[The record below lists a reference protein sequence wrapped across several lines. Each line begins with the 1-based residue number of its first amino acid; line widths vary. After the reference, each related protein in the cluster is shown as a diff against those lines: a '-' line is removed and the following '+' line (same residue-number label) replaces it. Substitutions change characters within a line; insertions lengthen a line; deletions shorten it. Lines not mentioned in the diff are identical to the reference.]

1 MRRFLKGFVAFTLT
15 VMLCTSAFM
24 LNAFAAGTTTVAFS
38 NSTPKVGDKVTVT
51 VKLNAGEEVYSVDG
65 TVTFNTTVLKYVSG
79 ASSASGGT
87 LRFVDS
93 FAGEKTISYNVVFSV
108 ISEGTS
114 NVAFSMNYVGASL
127 AMTSAAGS
135 SANLVVKSKAPVT
148 SVAPPQTSSKP
159 VSSKPVVTQ
168 KSSNANLLSLSVN
181 SMALT
186 PKFSKD
192 VTEYSLTLENSF
204 EKVKIS
210 AQAESGKATVSGL
223 GEVSLKVGENSFAIT
238 VTAED
243 GTKKTYNIKI
253 KRATVEESIALN
265 PLATVI
271 DGKMH
276 HIVPTLDDIP
286 VPSGFKKGKTY
297 YNNKEIEVFES
308 EDLTLKLFK
317 ISRDED
323 KYTDYYTYVD
333 YRDEFVKLNYIT
345 VNNEMYVLEAIP
357 EEFVTPNGYIKTTA
371 TLGGETVDVF
381 CSENELLKD
390 FYVIYCYA
398 NGARGYYR
406 FDTLTTNIQR
416 APDFGVEI
424 SEGDKTF
431 PESLEELTKL
441 EMYLGLA
448 VILLFII
455 VIVLAI
461 LLIVKGKKSKKQK
474 FSAESPIT
482 LEDMDEYFR
491 GFSETKK

>member
-1 MRRFLKGFVAFTLT
+1 MRRFLKGLLVFVLT
-15 VMLCTSAFM
+15 VMLCSSAFM
-24 LNAFAAGTTTVAFS
+24 INAFAAGTTTVAFS
-38 NSTPKVGDKVTVT
+38 DNSPKVGDKVTII
-51 VKLNAGEEVYSVDG
+51 VKLNAGEAVYSVDG
-65 TVTFNTTVLKYVSG
+65 TVTFNTSVLKYVSG

-108 ISEGTS
+108 IAEGTS
-114 NVAFSMNYVGASL
+114 NIAFSAKYVGESL
-127 AMTSAAGS
+127 AMTSAVGS

-148 SVAPPQTSSKP
+148 SVTPPQTSSKP

-181 SMALT
+181 GMALT

-210 AQAESGKATVSGL
+210 AQAESGKASVGGL
-223 GEVSLKVGENSFAIT
+223 GEVSLKVGENPCEVI

-243 GTKKTYNIKI
+243 GTKKTYSIKI
-253 KRATVEESIALN
+253 KRATVEESVALN
-265 PLATVI
+265 PLVTVI

-276 HIVPTLDDIP
+276 HIVPTLDDTP
-286 VPSGFKKGKTY
+286 VPAGFKAGKTY

-345 VNNEMYVLEAIP
+345 VNNEMYILEAFP
-357 EEFVTPNGYIKTTA
+357 EGFVAPKGYYEATV
-371 TLGGETVDVF
+371 TLGGESVTAF
-381 CSENELLKD
+381 CSENEILKD

-398 NGARGYYR
+398 NGTRGFYR
-406 FDTLTTNIQR
+406 FDTLTTKIQR

-424 SEGDKTF
+424 SEGDKPF

-448 VILLFII
+448 VVLLFVI
-455 VIVLAI
+455 VIVLVI
-461 LLIVKGKKSKKQK
+461 LLMVKGKKRKKQK
-474 FSAESPIT
+474 YSSESPIT